1 MEKFNDSK
9 NGALSFPSWKQIIS
23 ELLLFESQFSPNLTM
38 PVGQFLGQFIEKM
51 DLIKEDIENKSA
63 SISLQMMI
71 RAMANYQSNESLAS
85 LIEKKRN
92 FESSR
97 NEFQSIFNIEENRFE
112 WISPNLTKVLG
123 LNESEFSL
131 NKLIGIGEESL
142 IINEDLQHF
151 VRWAGISYLLFS
163 IPGFS
168 FESNNDYQVVNFR
181 IDPKKL
187 PNTNL
192 HRFSSLT
199 LQKKS
204 QLYIGN
210 GETLSH
216 GIPKYHFDTWSLFE
230 SVQNSYV
237 KPNYVTNFH
246 QSQLMNNLGYVIN
259 AILLDFPIKYLLIL
273 NERSRFD
280 RNKLVANAINEKCKK
295 YANVHAL
302 LDENKIGDTITKTI
316 KPKLTTLAKKYC
328 PELID
333 DIQGDLEAVTYA
345 CKCGLLPI
353 PQGVEEIMYKC
364 IDNKA

>member
-1 MEKFNDSK
+1 MEKKIESK
-9 NGALSFPSWKQIIS
+9 NGTLAFPSWKQIIS
-23 ELLLFESQFSPNLTM
+23 ELLIFESQFSPSLTM

-71 RAMANYQSNESLAS
+71 RAMANYQAEEKLDSL
-85 LIEKKRN
+85 LQKKN
-92 FESSR
+92 SFESSR
-97 NEFQSIFNIEENRFE
+97 NEFQTIFNIEESRFE
-112 WISPNLTKVLG
+112 WISPNIEKVLG
-123 LNESEFSL
+123 IEPNKFSL
-131 NKLIGIGEESL
+131 NTLIGLGEEPL
-142 IINEDLQHF
+142 IVYEDLQHF

-163 IPGFS
+163 IPGFT
-168 FESNNDYQVVNFR
+168 FESNSDYQVVSFR
-181 IDPKKL
+181 INPKKL
-187 PNTNL
+187 PNVHL
-192 HRFSSLT
+192 HRFENLT

-210 GETLSH
+210 GETLKH

-230 SVQNSYV
+230 SGQNNFV
-237 KPNYVTNFH
+237 KPNYATNFH

-273 NERSRFD
+273 NERSKFD

-295 YANVHAL
+295 FANVSAS

-316 KPKLTTLAKKYC
+316 KPKLTILAKKYC
-328 PELID
+328 PELTDEIY
-333 DIQGDLEAVTYA
+333 GDLEAVNYA
-345 CKCGLLPI
+345 TKCGLLPI
-353 PQGVEEIMYKC
+353 PQGVEEIIYKC

>member
-1 MEKFNDSK
+1 MEKLTDSK
-9 NGALSFPSWKQIIS
+9 NGALSFPSWKQVIS
-23 ELLLFESQFSPNLTM
+23 ELLIFESKFSPHLTM

-71 RAMANYQSNESLAS
+71 RAMARYQNDESLIS
-85 LIEKKRN
+85 LMEKKKN
-92 FESSR
+92 FESTR
-97 NEFQSIFNIEENRFE
+97 NEFQTIFNIEESRFE
-112 WISPNLTKVLG
+112 WVSPNIEKVLG
-123 LNESEFSL
+123 LKESEFSL
-131 NKLIGIGEESL
+131 EKLIGLGQDPL
-142 IINEDLQHF
+142 IVKEDLQHF
-151 VRWAGISYLLFS
+151 IRWAGISYLLFS

-168 FESNNDYQVVNFR
+168 FESNNDYQVVSFR
-181 IDPKKL
+181 I
-187 PNTNL
+187 NTKNLQNHEL

-204 QLYIGN
+204 QLHIGN
-210 GETLSH
+210 SDTLTN

-230 SVQNSYV
+230 SVQNHYV

-280 RNKLVANAINEKCKK
+280 RNKLVAHSINEKCKK
-295 YANVHAL
+295 HANVNAN
-302 LDENKIGDTITKTI
+302 LDENKIGDTINKTI
-316 KPKLTTLAKKYC
+316 KPKLTNLAKNYC
-328 PELID
+328 PELTD

-345 CKCGLLPI
+345 TKCGLLPI
-353 PQGVEEIMYKC
+353 PQGVEEIIYKC